1 MATNEP
7 APKPQNH
14 ALSRECFPGETTQ
27 TWKLAAILGAVNLSK
42 CSRQYNHL
50 VKPPSKRL
58 WLFFSSPA
66 RNISSTAVKVNQ
78 NKMNDAEDRML
89 KIVSI
94 EICGKTVPGRGA
106 SEDAFFLPEAGSR
119 I

>member
-1 MATNEP
+1 MATNVP
-7 APKPQNH
+7 AHKPQNH

-66 RNISSTAVKVNQ
+66 RNISSTAIKVNQ
-78 NKMNDAEDRML
+78 NKMNDAEDRMFEF
-89 KIVSI
+89 VSI
-94 EICGKTVPGRGA
+94 ETYVNMVPGRGA
-106 SEDAFFLPEAGSR
+106 GERAFFPPAAGSR
-119 I
+119 T